1 MAADPETSDAH
12 ARWRRLN
19 AFVDGELDPRAAAR
33 TARAIADDP
42 ADARDAAALGEL
54 KAALG
59 DAFAD
64 HAPQVP
70 PALRASQATMQPKRR
85 AWRRVAAAAVIL
97 LMAGATVWLAPF
109 GGSQD
114 RSAPAWVTHA
124 VERHAALS
132 ERPAQSPGA
141 RLAATPVALQGFAPF
156 VPDLRS
162 GKLTVGRIE
171 SFTGPDGA
179 ASLAVNYHGTRGCR
193 VTLVAFADGAAGLS
207 ERLERL
213 RLAEGAPSSDAPAA
227 QGFVWRVGG
236 VRYLLI
242 ASGMDAGR
250 FGVIAETVHRASQLH
265 RPIDDE
271 GRTLMADARANSAPC
286 QA

>member
-1 MAADPETSDAH
+1 MAADPDSMDAQ

-19 AFVDGELDPRAAAR
+19 AFVDGELDARAAAR
-33 TARAIADDP
+33 IARAIADDP

-70 PALRASQATMQPKRR
+70 PFPDASQATGRPKRR

-109 GGSQD
+109 GGPSTPA
-114 RSAPAWVTHA
+114 APAWA
-124 VERHAALS
+124 LQSLERHAALS
-132 ERPAQSPGA
+132 DRPAQSPGA
-141 RLAATPVALQGFAPF
+141 RLAATPAALHGFAPF

-179 ASLAVNYHGTRGCR
+179 AALAVNYHGTRGCR
-193 VTLVAFADGAAGLS
+193 VTLLAFADGAAGLS

-213 RLAEGAPSSDAPAA
+213 RLSLDGPPA

-242 ASGMDAGR
+242 ASGMDASR